1 MLVMTSRNCIESSRG
16 DHNYRTAPL
25 PTIPSRYNRR
35 CLRKQRL
42 EKIFSSM
49 PLSLFSPFFFSIL
62 LSSIPVLQR
71 GEWKRGQVSRDCVT
85 PIIRART
92 AINHGP
98 R

>member
-16 DHNYRTAPL
+16 DRNYRTAPL

-49 PLSLFSPFFFSIL
+49 SLSFLLFFPSFSL

-71 GEWKRGQVSRDCVT
+71 GEWKRGQVSRDCVI